1 MIVFQAG
8 IYLTKEADEIGKEA
22 RKDKSYGA
30 ALNAVDL
37 KAKLN
42 QVYKEDT
49 EAGKYTETM
58 TNIFLQL
65 NQEVNINKE
74 KEEAIECYS

>member
-1 MIVFQAG
+1 M
-8 IYLTKEADEIGKEA
+8 L
-22 RKDKSYGA
+22 
-30 ALNAVDL
+30 LDL

-49 EAGKYTETM
+49 ERGMYANTM
-58 TNIFLQL
+58 KNIFLQI

-74 KEEAIECYS
+74 KEEAIEVTPKTVDEE